1 MNIQFLQSDEAKTF
15 SDDVKSKAWKEF
27 KRKYP
32 FADLSKFEAQTDFI
46 DQKHAVAEIYL
57 KAGPGFRQSVSES
70 DRRYWSDEM
79 KEALGIGGFPVE
91 LILNDHTL
99 LPVPAVQFE
108 KNPESISK
116 LFEKINI
123 FVSPTEYFVTKF
135 RDIFLKTQIK
145 HTTGKESRSWLSGPK
160 MKYWPQQLNFAL
172 WCATTGSGISREI
185 LNKLSQQLRGFF
197 LFHVYFTVRRILF
210 EMGGIQSFSA
220 LPGDPTFNQTENKFD
235 SPSFKR
241 ICAEFGID
249 PNTDFRFV
257 HGQNHGLGYCYVS
270 GDPQP
275 FKHWSYPPASL
286 DNPSS
291 QRFSDEKGSATQTG
305 NKYLGN
311 ELDHIINEE
320 GSDHQFDW
328 FVPDKAEGLTQAG
341 LSRINQ
347 SIEAFV
353 YCVLGAQVNVRSSIL
368 GDGGRAKE
376 AQTEFLVLLE
386 ESVRQPNLSK
396 SVQRY
401 QLAVDEAKVR
411 LNLAVA
417 PGTWLMPARMVLNT
431 GSVAGY
437 NNQLRQATPNMKLGV
452 NNSVNLET
460 KKVGVRLMDGEKSKI
475 DRPTSHPSNPIHK
488 AETSNP
494 NPIHKANPIHPNPI
508 HNDQK
513 TFQPP
518 QTKLQ
523 KNKSEENHE
532 ILKVGVFMGAA
543 ISAFAV
549 YRMF

>member
-1 MNIQFLQSDEAKTF
+1 MNIQFLQSDDAKTL

-91 LILNDHTL
+91 LILNDHLL

-135 RDIFLKTQIK
+135 RDIFSKTQIK

-185 LNKLSQQLRGFF
+185 LRELSQQLRGFF

-341 LSRINQ
+341 LSRLNQ

-488 AETSNP
+488 AEVP
-494 NPIHKANPIHPNPI
+494 NPIHK
-508 HNDQK
+508 DQNLI
-513 TFQPP
+513 PP
-518 QTKLQ
+518 QFKQ
-523 KNKSEENHE
+523 KKIKKSEENHE
-532 ILKVGVFMGAA
+532 ILKVGVFIGTA
-543 ISAFAV
+543 ISAFAI
-549 YRMF
+549 YKLF

>member
-1 MNIQFLQSDEAKTF
+1 MDLQWLQSDEAKKI
-15 SDDVKSKAWKEF
+15 SEDAKAKAWNDF

-32 FADLSKFEAQTDFI
+32 FADLSQFEAQVNFNE
-46 DQKHAVAEIYL
+46 KHATADIKF
-57 KAGPGFRQSVSES
+57 KAGPGFWQSVSGS
-70 DRRYWSDEM
+70 DRRYWSDKM

-91 LILNDHTL
+91 LIVNSHPL

-108 KNPESISK
+108 ENPESISD
-116 LFEKINI
+116 LFNHKINI
-123 FVSPTEYFVTKF
+123 FVSPTEYFVT
-135 RDIFLKTQIK
+135 
-145 HTTGKESRSWLSGPK
+145 ESRSWLSGPK

-220 LPGDPTFNQTENKFD
+220 LPGDLTFSQTDNKYD
-235 SPSFKR
+235 VPSYKR
-241 ICAEFGID
+241 ICA
-249 PNTDFRFV
+249 DFRFT
-257 HGQNHGLGYCYVS
+257 HGQNHGLGYCYVP

-275 FKHWSYPPASL
+275 FKHWTYPPASL
-286 DNPSS
+286 DTPSS
-291 QRFSDEKGSATQTG
+291 QRFSDERGSATQTG

-311 ELDHIINEE
+311 ELDHIINEQ

-328 FVPDKAEGLTQAG
+328 FVPEKIEGLTQAG
-341 LSRINQ
+341 LSRLNQ

-386 ESVRQPNLSK
+386 DSIRQPNLSK

-411 LNLAVA
+411 LNLAAA
-417 PGTWLMPARMVLNT
+417 PGTWLMPARMVINT
-431 GSVAGY
+431 GSVSGY
-437 NNQLRQATPNMKLGV
+437 NNQLRQATPNMQLGV

-460 KKVGVRLMDGEKSKI
+460 KKVGARLMDGGKSKI
-475 DRPTSHPSNPIHK
+475 DRPTAHPSNPIHK
-488 AETSNP
+488 AEASNP
-494 NPIHKANPIHPNPI
+494 MHK
-508 HNDQK
+508 DQNL
-513 TFQPP
+513 PP
-518 QTKLQ
+518 QFKQ
-523 KNKSEENHE
+523 KKNKREENHE

-543 ISAFAV
+543 ISAFIV

>member
-1 MNIQFLQSDEAKTF
+1 MNIQFLQSDDAKTL

-91 LILNDHTL
+91 LILNDHLL

-135 RDIFLKTQIK
+135 RDIFSKTQIK

-185 LNKLSQQLRGFF
+185 LRELSQQLRGFF

-220 LPGDPTFNQTENKFD
+220 LPGDPTFNQTENKYD

-275 FKHWSYPPASL
+275 FKHWTYPPASL

-305 NKYLGN
+305 NRFLGN

-328 FVPDKAEGLTQAG
+328 FVPDKADGLTQAG
-341 LSRINQ
+341 LSRLNQ

-460 KKVGVRLMDGEKSKI
+460 RKVGVRLMDGEKSKI

-488 AETSNP
+488 AEVP
-494 NPIHKANPIHPNPI
+494 NPIHK
-508 HNDQK
+508 DQNLI
-513 TFQPP
+513 PP
-518 QTKLQ
+518 QFKQ
-523 KNKSEENHE
+523 KKIKKSEENHE
-532 ILKVGVFMGAA
+532 ILKVGVFIGTA
-543 ISAFAV
+543 ISAFAI
-549 YRMF
+549 YKLF

>member
-1 MNIQFLQSDEAKTF
+1 MNIQFLQSDEAKTL

-135 RDIFLKTQIK
+135 RDIFSKTQIK

-172 WCATTGSGISREI
+172 WCATTGSGISWEI
-185 LNKLSQQLRGFF
+185 LNKLSQQLRAFY

-220 LPGDPTFNQTENKFD
+220 LPGDPTFNQTENKYD

-275 FKHWSYPPASL
+275 FKHWTYPPASL

-305 NKYLGN
+305 NRFLGN

-341 LSRINQ
+341 LSRLNQ

-437 NNQLRQATPNMKLGV
+437 NNQLRQATPNMQLGV

-460 KKVGVRLMDGEKSKI
+460 KKVGVRLMDGGKSKI
-475 DRPTSHPSNPIHK
+475 DRPTAHPSNPIHK
-488 AETSNP
+488 AEVP
-494 NPIHKANPIHPNPI
+494 NPIHK
-508 HNDQK
+508 DQNII
-513 TFQPP
+513 PP
-518 QTKLQ
+518 QFKQ
-523 KNKSEENHE
+523 KKIKKSEENHE
-532 ILKVGVFMGAA
+532 ILKVGVFIGTA
-543 ISAFAV
+543 ISAFAI
-549 YRMF
+549 YKLF